1 MIKEVKDRVKIEE
14 ISEVDGSKSYKE
26 SLSETEK
33 TKHVMYS
40 VLYMKA
46 IKCLQEAQARIETL
60 EAKVAA
66 NEAGDTTYNAK
77 IDKIIDYFKL

>member
-1 MIKEVKDRVKIEE
+1 MGFDYN
-14 ISEVDGSKSYKE
+14 GYTAY
-26 SLSETEK
+26 L
-33 TKHVMYS
+33 TKAM
-40 VLYMKA
+40 
-46 IKCLQEAQARIETL
+46 QELIAKVETL

>member
-1 MIKEVKDRVKIEE
+1 MVKEVKDRVKTEQ
-14 ISEVDGSKSYKE
+14 ISEVDGSTSYKE

-40 VLYMKA
+40 VLYMKSVKA
-46 IKCLQEAQARIETL
+46 LQEAQARIETL

-66 NEAGDTTYNAK
+66 LEGS
-77 IDKIIDYFKL
+77 